1 MRSRP
6 PPARPARASNNQN
19 VARRIV
25 LTAGQL
31 ILRQG
36 GVIRDVANWGVFLLP
51 RPISRNQARYT
62 RGHYFVLRYDA
73 GVQTHRA
80 VTDALAVDPRV
91 IRSAGV
97 KLGDGKL
104 ETLSKFGPVK
114 WRSME

>member
-1 MRSRP
+1 MLYETIGIVRVGKLSE
-6 PPARPARASNNQN
+6 
-19 VARRIV
+19 VKEIV
-25 LTAGQL
+25 LTAGQI

-36 GVIRDVANWGVFLLP
+36 GVIRDVANWGVFHLP
-51 RPISRNQARYT
+51 RTISHNQKRHS

-73 GVQTHRA
+73 SIATHKA
-80 VTDALAVDPRV
+80 VRDALDVDPRV
-91 IRSAGV
+91 LRAGGV